1 MLRKP
6 LEPQVGKHEL
16 HGILW
21 KRFVLV
27 IIGRYYYYALV
38 TIKQE
43 GDDDDAAIA
52 HR

>member
-1 MLRKP
+1 
-6 LEPQVGKHEL
+6 
-16 HGILW
+16 LW

-27 IIGRYYYYALV
+27 IIGRCYYYALV